1 LKERIRG
8 RVADAL
14 DPLATR
20 IARRPARRSKTTCKR
35 PGENFTFSGQFSFL
49 PFRGDAVTRVAFS
62 VWSNRLACGLE
73 GSLRPSTILR
83 KGW

>member
-35 PGENFTFSGQFSFL
+35 PGENFTFSGQFSF
-49 PFRGDAVTRVAFS
+49 FHFVATRLLVSLF
-62 VWSNRLACGLE
+62 LCGAIASPAGLKAR
-73 GSLRPSTILR
+73 SARQQF
-83 KGW
+83 